1 MGKSMDPKQFI
12 QHKNYHG
19 RFYDAGVLHGMKSV
33 SKGVSLS
40 GRRRAFVFRH
50 LRLIAFLFGLMGAFF
65 MLDSLMFSL
74 IHRLHFQNCQSEE
87 ETTEFQVENYGSI
100 YNKEPEIIMYD
111 KLLQMAADA
120 LEQNTSQID
129 RSSLW
134 EEPLQQKSIWK
145 PCADK
150 QKLYQGHTAKKTGFI
165 MMSANGGLNQQRV
178 AVCNSVAVAALLNA
192 TLVIP
197 KFLYSS
203 VWKDSSQFGDIYQEE
218 YFMNILKDDVN
229 IVKELPSH
237 LQALDIEAV
246 GSLIT
251 DKDIMKEATPDHFIQ
266 NIIPLLLRNGVVHF
280 LGFGNRL
287 AFDPLPS
294 NIQRLRCKCNFH
306 ALQFVPRIQE
316 LGSLLVRRIR
326 RYDARQSLLDKQL
339 LGEYLPS
346 VPLKGYNGSNGPP
359 NYLALH
365 LRFEMDMVAYSLC
378 GFGGGEREQNELQAY
393 REIHFPTLVMRMKN
407 KSVSPADLRK
417 DGRCPLTPEEAAL
430 VLAALG
436 FNHGT
441 YIYLA
446 GSDIYGGVS
455 RMLPFSKLYPNLVT
469 KEDLL
474 SQSELEPFRNFSSQM
489 AALDFIAC
497 ATADVFAI
505 TDSGSQLSSLVS
517 GYRVYYGEGR
527 APTLRPNKKRLASI
541 MSENSTIEWF
551 EFEERVRKMIE
562 EAQRV
567 RPRGRG
573 RSIYKQPRSPEC
585 MCKT

>member
-1 MGKSMDPKQFI
+1 MGKSIVPKQFI
-12 QHKNYHG
+12 HNKNYQG
-19 RFYDAGVLHGMKSV
+19 RFYDAGVLHRVKSV
-33 SKGVSLS
+33 SKGVSLN

-74 IHRLHFQNCQSEE
+74 IHRLHFRNCQSEE

-111 KLLQMAADA
+111 QLLQMAADA

-134 EEPLQQKSIWK
+134 EEPLQQKLIWK

-150 QKLYQGHTAKKTGFI
+150 QKFYQGHAAKKTGFI
-165 MMSANGGLNQQRV
+165 MVSANGGLNQQRV

-218 YFMNILKDDVN
+218 YFMNILKNDVN

-266 NIIPLLLRNGVVHF
+266 NILPLLLRNGVVHF

-316 LGSLLVRRIR
+316 LGSLLVRRVR

-407 KSVSPADLRK
+407 KSEEGWKMSIDTRRSSTCS
-417 DGRCPLTPEEAAL
+417 RCPWFQSWNL
-430 VLAALG
+430 
-436 FNHGT
+436 
-441 YIYLA
+441 YL
-446 GSDIYGGVS
+446 SCWI
-455 RMLPFSKLYPNLVT
+455 
-469 KEDLL
+469 
-474 SQSELEPFRNFSSQM
+474 
-489 AALDFIAC
+489 
-497 ATADVFAI
+497 
-505 TDSGSQLSSLVS
+505 
-517 GYRVYYGEGR
+517 
-527 APTLRPNKKRLASI
+527 
-541 MSENSTIEWF
+541 
-551 EFEERVRKMIE
+551 
-562 EAQRV
+562 
-567 RPRGRG
+567 
-573 RSIYKQPRSPEC
+573 
-585 MCKT
+585 

>member
-12 QHKNYHG
+12 QNKNYQS
-19 RFYDAGVLHGMKSV
+19 RFYDAGVLHGVKSV

-74 IHRLHFQNCQSEE
+74 IHRLHFRNCQSEE

-111 KLLQMAADA
+111 QLLQMAADA

-150 QKLYQGHTAKKTGFI
+150 QKLYQGHAAKKTGFI
-165 MMSANGGLNQQRV
+165 MVSANGGLNQQRV

-266 NIIPLLLRNGVVHF
+266 NILPLLLRNGVVHF

-294 NIQRLRCKCNFH
+294 NI
-306 ALQFVPRIQE
+306 QFVPRIQE